1 MTTPDELAHAAKRLA
16 NTYATLAELKWTPER
31 PANVKVMRS
40 QDGPRSPSPDNDRAF
55 NLEYELERETPDERV
70 PGGLRAMARDALS
83 YTTAKRHIPGCFG
96 YMDDHVTPGILCAH
110 IARHA
115 EEIVEHFPAADELA
129 ELLHDQDRYLTR
141 RVHNHRGETLKPLPV
156 DTVATGFGTAADLAP
171 IVSAAV
177 GRSFTRDQIRY
188 WGRSGRVTPYTTAD
202 GTTHYRLGDLIE
214 TAREYVD
221 KRVSP

>member
-1 MTTPDELAHAAKRLA
+1 MYKR
-16 NTYATLAELKWTPER
+16 
-31 PANVKVMRS
+31 
-40 QDGPRSPSPDNDRAF
+40 Q
-55 NLEYELERETPDERV
+55 
-70 PGGLRAMARDALS
+70 
-83 YTTAKRHIPGCFG
+83 
-96 YMDDHVTPGILCAH
+96 
-110 IARHA
+110 
-115 EEIVEHFPAADELA
+115 
-129 ELLHDQDRYLTR
+129 
-141 RVHNHRGETLKPLPV
+141 LKPLPA

-177 GRSFTRDQIRY
+177 GRAFTREQIRY